1 MGRHSRKGP
10 GPKGSNTDGGSGAA
24 AGAARVQTAV
34 DGGGAGVDAYGG
46 AGGPGGVPA
55 HDVGGHPVADPYGQ
69 APPHAPGP
77 GAYDQGSPHHHGGTY
92 GYGAEHT
99 ASGYGVP
106 AARGGHPEQREA
118 GGGWGAGA
126 AAAPSAYDVGQHSQ
140 HGQQHGQHGQQH
152 VPQHPGAEQYA
163 HPEHVHAHGTHVPPH
178 APLGAEPD
186 AGSAGSRIPGPRRE
200 FVDAFDPAQPPGG
213 AAAPPVAPGPPAP
226 TAPDPDGAGGR
237 VDDGPGAV
245 PRPRRGGKGR
255 TLTGIAAA
263 AVTTVLAVVVAGQ
276 VSAENERRKEVPATG
291 DERGDAAES
300 ASRSDDRQG
309 GPQPHAKDSKPQ
321 APTYEEQMATRF
333 PIDPDSTAEGTFEVV
348 PGFDKA
354 PGPGKKVRY
363 RVDVEKGLDMDG
375 ALFAA
380 AVQRTLNDERS
391 WARKGAMSFERISSG
406 DPDFVITL
414 ASPGTT
420 DVWCAKSGLNTS
432 IDKVSCDSASTS
444 RVMINAFR
452 WGQGSE
458 TYGADAMFAY
468 RQMLINHEVGHRLG
482 HGHVSC
488 RTEGSLAPVMQ
499 QQTKSL
505 KIDGIDCKP
514 NPWVYPKG

>member
-24 AGAARVQTAV
+24 NGADPAGAVGVPGAARVQAAGDV
-34 DGGGAGVDAYGG
+34 AGSGVGVGVDAYGG
-46 AGGPGGVPA
+46 AGGPGVVPA
-55 HDVGGHPVADPYGQ
+55 YDAGGHPVADPYQQGPQQ
-69 APPHAPGP
+69 AAGP
-77 GAYDQGSPHHHGGTY
+77 GAYHPGHAAPGGYDQGAQHHQGAAY
-92 GYGAEHT
+92 GYGAEH
-99 ASGYGVP
+99 APSGYGVP
-106 AARGGHPEQREA
+106 TARGGHPEQHEA

-126 AAAPSAYDVGQHSQ
+126 SAYD
-140 HGQQHGQHGQQH
+140 HGQHGQQGA
-152 VPQHPGAEQYA
+152 PQHHAGPAQYV
-163 HPEHVHAHGTHVPPH
+163 HPEHA
-178 APLGAEPD
+178 APAGPEPE
-186 AGSAGSRIPGPRRE
+186 AGPTGSRIPGPRRE
-200 FVDAFDPAQPPGG
+200 FVDAFDPAAQPSSG
-213 AAAPPVAPGPPAP
+213 AAAPTVPER
-226 TAPDPDGAGGR
+226 DGAGER
-237 VDDGPGAV
+237 VGGQAPV

-276 VSAENERRKEVPATG
+276 VSAENERREEVPATG

-309 GPQPHAKDSKPQ
+309 GPQPHARDSKPQ
-321 APTYEEQMATRF
+321 APTYEQQLAARF
-333 PIDPDSTAEGTFEVV
+333 PIDPDSTAEGTFETV

-375 ALFAA
+375 AFFAA

-458 TYGADAMFAY
+458 TYGEDAMVAY

-505 KIDGIDCKP
+505 KIDGISCKP

>member
-10 GPKGSNTDGGSGAA
+10 GPKGSNTDGGGGAA
-24 AGAARVQTAV
+24 AGADPAGAAGAPGAARVRTAG
-34 DGGGAGVDAYGG
+34 DAGGGDADPYGG
-46 AGGPGGVPA
+46 AGGPGVLPA
-55 HDVGGHPVADPYGQ
+55 YDAGGHPVVDPYSGDSYGQ
-69 APPHAPGP
+69 APQQAAGPGAYHPGHAAP
-77 GAYDQGSPHHHGGTY
+77 GAYDQGTPHHHGGAY

-106 AARGGHPEQREA
+106 TARGGHPEQHEA
-118 GGGWGAGA
+118 GGGWGAGT
-126 AAAPSAYDVGQHSQ
+126 PSAYD
-140 HGQQHGQHGQQH
+140 HGQHGQQH
-152 VPQHPGAEQYA
+152 PAGPAQYV
-163 HPEHVHAHGTHVPPH
+163 HPEHAA
-178 APLGAEPD
+178 APVGAQPEADPM
-186 AGSAGSRIPGPRRE
+186 GSRIPGPRRE
-200 FVDAFDPAQPPGG
+200 FVDAFDPARPPDG
-213 AAAPPVAPGPPAP
+213 AAAPPAAPTAP
-226 TAPDPDGAGGR
+226 TAPDP
-237 VDDGPGAV
+237 V

-255 TLTGIAAA
+255 TITGIAAA

-300 ASRSDDRQG
+300 ASRSDGRQG
-309 GPQPHAKDSKPQ
+309 GPRPHARDSEPK
-321 APTYEEQMATRF
+321 APTYEQQMAARF
-333 PIDPDSTAEGTFEVV
+333 PIDPDSTAEGTFETV

-375 ALFAA
+375 AFFAA

-458 TYGADAMFAY
+458 TYGADAMLSY

-505 KIDGIDCKP
+505 KIDGISCKP